1 MFERTTTALPAAR
14 PIVTG
19 VSVTQPT
26 GSKKKSPIVPNVSRT
41 EDGKLDLFVPTEK
54 RGWRR
59 QLRHILPLAEEKNI
73 ELDYLGAEFFS
84 LCDGKCTVEEIVDD
98 YMKRWNLSFFEARGL
113 VLQFLRGLMR
123 SGLVALATP
132 ALGEDEGEQ
141 GDED

>member
-1 MFERTTTALPAAR
+1 MSAGDDQRDAAR
-14 PIVTG
+14 LLEIQMASRPVANKAVT
-19 VSVTQPT
+19 
-26 GSKKKSPIVPNVSRT
+26 VSRT